1 MLNYKDAWQINKD
14 TGIAELKP
22 GVDPAWSNKTIY
34 HDYVKGQTLED
45 IAKMY
50 GVTVEELQQRNKVVD
65 AIEFEDGQEIIIA
78 KSEKFKLFRNKFQG
92 VSHRLYGSYDKFA
105 QSEGNLYLPY
115 RMFTFMRKWFIP
127 MFTNRFGAS
136 VEIQDGKWYKPKF
149 NKRYDWMTTKTT
161 IGFYINAFLGMK
173 ELIKS
178 KGKYWSYM
186 PADQKADLMR
196 TLTESLFIITM
207 ALLASMLWGYDPD
220 DPDRFKK
227 IRERSGAFG
236 TDEFKT
242 WGFIQNH
249 ALLLLLGAQAETSA
263 FVPLPTMF
271 GVNFGAD
278 DYMKMA
284 TTTTSA
290 FGNTIGLYVKIFED
304 IFKVITFNEK
314 AYYQTDQG
322 EYLWQKEGSPKVIG
336 HLLKTVGIN
345 GNTGQVDIALEG
357 LENAG
362 RLK

>member
-1 MLNYKDAWQINKD
+1 
-14 TGIAELKP
+14 
-22 GVDPAWSNKTIY
+22 
-34 HDYVKGQTLED
+34 
-45 IAKMY
+45 
-50 GVTVEELQQRNKVVD
+50 
-65 AIEFEDGQEIIIA
+65 
-78 KSEKFKLFRNKFQG
+78 
-92 VSHRLYGSYDKFA
+92 
-105 QSEGNLYLPY
+105 
-115 RMFTFMRKWFIP
+115 
-127 MFTNRFGAS
+127 
-136 VEIQDGKWYKPKF
+136 
-149 NKRYDWMTTKTT
+149 
-161 IGFYINAFLGMK
+161 
-173 ELIKS
+173 
-178 KGKYWSYM
+178 
-186 PADQKADLMR
+186 
-196 TLTESLFIITM
+196 M

-249 ALLLLLGAQAETSA
+249 TLLLLLGAQAETSA

-304 IFKVITFNEK
+304 IFKVLTFNEK